1 MSLRL
6 KYSWANMRLYPIHT
20 CPLCFQ
26 VKVAWDFDSQLLWT
40 ACRRVYSSKR
50 MMHDHI
56 RVKLIH
62 TTSQL
67 NSNQSQML
75 VASLTNP
82 GSQSSIMINKQTHH
96 TSWCLLWNSGWTF
109 QVSLLKK
116 CSSLVPRQ
124 NWHQQPLSSCQAK
137 WPLQAKHMSSNIQL
151 PKIATSVSFCDSK
164 EALLIPPTPPGAGAG
179 AGADTPLLDVPD
191 SAREAIRASSSLAL
205 MLLAALLKEILRC
218 WSQLATM
225 FQGHCTR
232 ADLQQSLSTP
242 LLLFSKLWEATP
254 RPELPQPSSSSNCR
268 RGQSD
273 FQLRPE
279 ISSEHL
285 RASKPMFKI

>member
-1 MSLRL
+1 
-6 KYSWANMRLYPIHT
+6 
-20 CPLCFQ
+20 
-26 VKVAWDFDSQLLWT
+26 
-40 ACRRVYSSKR
+40 
-50 MMHDHI
+50 
-56 RVKLIH
+56 
-62 TTSQL
+62 
-67 NSNQSQML
+67 
-75 VASLTNP
+75 
-82 GSQSSIMINKQTHH
+82 
-96 TSWCLLWNSGWTF
+96 
-109 QVSLLKK
+109 
-116 CSSLVPRQ
+116 
-124 NWHQQPLSSCQAK
+124 
-137 WPLQAKHMSSNIQL
+137 MSSNIQL
-151 PKIATSVSFCDSK
+151 PKIVTSVSFCDSK
-164 EALLIPPTPPGAGAG
+164 EAPTPPGAGAG

-205 MLLAALLKEILRC
+205 MQLAAPLKEILRC

-285 RASKPMFKI
+285 RASKSMFKFWKNGWNAHAQYRTASKHQGFGHPDAPLHPRRPQRLTNGWTLILTFIHSHTHKNMEYADIKNMEYTQSVCFYMLWINSRESHPPKSKTLVSAMTLVPRPRVSNPSSFIARSQKGYGRIQVMEGWYWLWFTLWALKTVLSGIQ